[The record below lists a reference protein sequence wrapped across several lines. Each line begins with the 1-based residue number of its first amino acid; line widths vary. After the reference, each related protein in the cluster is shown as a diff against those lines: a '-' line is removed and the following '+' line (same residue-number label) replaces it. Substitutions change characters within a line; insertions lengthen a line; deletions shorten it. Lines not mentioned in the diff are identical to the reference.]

1 MQVRVEVEQQEMLTL
16 QLNQANSTVEELQ
29 EKVAYVAMTGVCTHR
44 PAFKELRGYT
54 RGLQPSIRQS
64 FYGSQYAVMLLL
76 D

>member
-44 PAFKELRGYT
+44 PAFKELLQ
-54 RGLQPSIRQS
+54 RGLQPLIRQS
-64 FYGSQYAVMLLL
+64 CLRVSVCCDAAA
-76 D
+76 